1 MVYPDECQ
9 SKKLIY
15 MLYLYST
22 SHCHLCELA
31 QALLTKLNVETFT
44 IVEIADNDQL
54 LLEYGTRIPV
64 LKRENRNTE
73 LDWPFTSADIALF
86 LR

>member
-1 MVYPDECQ
+1 
-9 SKKLIY
+9 

-31 QALLTKLNVETFT
+31 QALLTELNVGTVN
-44 IVEIADNDQL
+44 IVEIAHNDQL
-54 LLEYGTRIPV
+54 LLEYGRRIPV
-64 LKRENRNTE
+64 LKRDGRNTE